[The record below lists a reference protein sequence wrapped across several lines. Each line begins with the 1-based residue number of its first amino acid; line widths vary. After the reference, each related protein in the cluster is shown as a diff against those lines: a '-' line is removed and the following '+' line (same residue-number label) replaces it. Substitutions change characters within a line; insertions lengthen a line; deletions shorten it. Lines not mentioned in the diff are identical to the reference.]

1 LLSTAG
7 CALIACKIYPYSS
20 RLLIQ
25 WSLVRIQPKSIA
37 AVNILRKDIG
47 GIMIDA
53 SFSRQRHQEDRAAR
67 GRRRLIIPL
76 VATLVLIGGVT
87 AWALGGSKVDAPPPN
102 VAIAPAN
109 SGPASDELLETAK
122 GLQVTQ
128 QQAVD
133 QLQVVQDQLA
143 AQKAETKKLSEQ
155 MAAVTEKLDALQQS
169 IASIPAPTVAAP
181 ISPPKARHQ

>member
-1 LLSTAG
+1 
-7 CALIACKIYPYSS
+7 
-20 RLLIQ
+20 
-25 WSLVRIQPKSIA
+25 
-37 AVNILRKDIG
+37 
-47 GIMIDA
+47 MIDA
-53 SFSRQRHQEDRAAR
+53 SFSRQRAQEDRADAR

-87 AWALGGSKVDAPPPN
+87 AWALGRSKVDAPPPN
-102 VAIAPAN
+102 FVIAPAN
-109 SGPASDELLETAK
+109 NGQASDELLETAK

-155 MAAVTEKLDALQQS
+155 MAAVTEKLDALQRS
-169 IASIPAPTVAAP
+169 VADIPAPSVSVP
-181 ISPPKARHQ
+181 VSPPKSRHQ